1 MNKLSA
7 LATALL
13 TGMLLPLAAQAASPC
28 MPEKKCEPP
37 PCEFFEQI
45 KMKQAVKRMF
55 SKPKIRQ
62 QFIRQAGGD
71 NAKAAKLLNEFV
83 EKKATELGEKLR
95 CPWQSPLPPPS
106 FETNSS
112 CEIIAYTTK
121 EGEAMSRESA
131 LNKLDTCSEFIEAA
145 YDHEQVHKDI
155 CFKTNSVERA
165 NEGIS
170 VYAAEERAG
179 YTKELESLRASLQR
193 FWNSCS
199 DVSSAETARQVAAAG
214 IPVLKS
220 KAQKTRAKNASA
232 HPAKGG

>member
-1 MNKLSA
+1 MNKLYITIAVMLACLSA
-7 LATALL
+7 
-13 TGMLLPLAAQAASPC
+13 PLALQAAEPC
-28 MPEKKCEPP
+28 IPTKKCEPP

-45 KMKQAVKRMF
+45 KMKQAVKRLF
-55 SKPKIRQ
+55 SKPKVRQ

-71 NAKAAKLLNEFV
+71 NAKAAKLLNEYV
-83 EKKATELGEKLR
+83 EKKAEELGKKLR
-95 CPWQSPLPPPS
+95 CPWKNPLPPPS
-106 FETNSS
+106 FETNPS

-131 LNKLDTCSEFIEAA
+131 LSKLDTCSEFIEAA

-179 YTKELESLRASLQR
+179 YTTELASLRASLDR

-199 DVSSAETARQVAAAG
+199 DVSSAETARKVAAAG

-220 KAQKTRAKNASA
+220 KMSKSGAKNA
-232 HPAKGG
+232 KGG